1 MRKIM
6 IVILSALL
14 VMSTVSCAKRA
25 PTSTGETTTEP
36 AAESTLDK
44 TKPARELFAKLTV
57 GTSVTKLDEVL
68 GKSYDF
74 ERPYFGRSLR
84 QYECSDGGY
93 IYVDMITLFLDEENV
108 DLVVKSVSDTL
119 PPIPMHE
126 REVLEQITLGMKESE
141 VIALLN
147 DDGALVS
154 SGQRCVEYLCTDG
167 TALQVTYRQNV
178 VELSLGEPTDNKA

>member
-1 MRKIM
+1 MKRTLL
-6 IVILSALL
+6 IVLAAVLMV
-14 VMSTVSCAKRA
+14 VMLGCASNKPA
-25 PTSTGETTTEP
+25 STGETTTEP

-44 TKPARELFAKLTV
+44 TKPDRELFARLTV
-57 GTSVTKLDEVL
+57 GTSVTKLDELL
-68 GKSYDF
+68 GKWYDF
-74 ERPYFGRSLR
+74 ERPYFGRGLR

-178 VELSLGEPTDNKA
+178 VELSFGEPTDNKA